1 MIELRREHSRRRLP
15 PIAGPVLPAGIL
27 KPETPSR
34 ECAFAGI
41 PGRDRLAPLRQ
52 ALAPELDCWSKTVGG
67 GTPGERFDER
77 TVNAEYPC
85 FDTAL
90 QRFVA

>member
-1 MIELRREHSRRRLP
+1 
-15 PIAGPVLPAGIL
+15 VLPAGIL

-34 ECAFAGI
+34 KCAFAEI

-67 GTPGERFDER
+67 DTPGERFDER

>member
-27 KPETPSR
+27 RREMPSR

-41 PGRDRLAPLRQ
+41 PGRGRLVLLRQ
-52 ALAPELDCWSKTVGG
+52 ALAPEFDCWSKTVAGSAPRG
-67 GTPGERFDER
+67 AVRRANG
-77 TVNAEYPC
+77 
-85 FDTAL
+85 
-90 QRFVA
+90 